1 VEPRAEAQEVKPG
14 PRRFA
19 KLSKLLAMSSSS
31 EEECKEMMG
40 YEDSSAEV
48 GRPYGPRKTMI
59 GRPRKP

>member
-14 PRRFA
+14 PGRFF

-40 YEDSSAEV
+40 HEDSSAEV
-48 GRPYGPRKTMI
+48 GRPYGPRKTMT